1 MAAHAVLGASGSHRW
16 MVCPGSIRLSEG
28 APNGSSP
35 QAIVGT
41 VAHTLGENALAVVQQ
56 NRDPYFGDW
65 ADYLENAVGWAVDP
79 DYPDVIVDRDM
90 VDAVKQYARLTVPMI
105 QSDPNMAHIELQVSL
120 KGYGRTKQ
128 GRAIALEMFGTADFV
143 FVDLATG
150 ALHIMDYKHGAGI
163 TVEPADNPQLKY
175 YAAGVLANLA
185 ETAPEILYAI
195 ETVISTVVQ
204 PRDDHLIPIR
214 HYCYT
219 VEEIED
225 WVEDDLLPAALA
237 TQEPDAPLVAGDHCR
252 FCPAQ
257 ARCPERRTQQMEKAK
272 MKFSDTEDCFIPEKS
287 TQELSIAELRALLD
301 SAEDIIAYVKSAQ
314 KYAHESLEQN
324 SLSAEDAGEL
334 GYKLVKKRA
343 MRKFKGG
350 DEQVADALCEE
361 FGLGDDELFTKKL
374 RSPAQIEKEIGTARA
389 KKSDTWNG
397 LIVSESSGT
406 TLARD
411 DDNRPAV
418 KVATA
423 KDKFS
428 KVEDEEDEEESLV

>member
-1 MAAHAVLGASGSHRW
+1 
-16 MVCPGSIRLSEG
+16 
-28 APNGSSP
+28 
-35 QAIVGT
+35 
-41 VAHTLGENALAVVQQ
+41 
-56 NRDPYFGDW
+56 
-65 ADYLENAVGWAVDP
+65 
-79 DYPDVIVDRDM
+79 
-90 VDAVKQYARLTVPMI
+90 
-105 QSDPNMAHIELQVSL
+105 
-120 KGYGRTKQ
+120 
-128 GRAIALEMFGTADFV
+128 
-143 FVDLATG
+143 
-150 ALHIMDYKHGAGI
+150 
-163 TVEPADNPQLKY
+163 
-175 YAAGVLANLA
+175 
-185 ETAPEILYAI
+185 
-195 ETVISTVVQ
+195 
-204 PRDDHLIPIR
+204 
-214 HYCYT
+214 
-219 VEEIED
+219 
-225 WVEDDLLPAALA
+225 
-237 TQEPDAPLVAGDHCR
+237 
-252 FCPAQ
+252 
-257 ARCPERRTQQMEKAK
+257 

-287 TQELSIAELRALLD
+287 AQELSIAELRALLD

-324 SLSAEDAGEL
+324 SLSAEDADEL

-428 KVEDEEDEEESLV
+428 KAEDEEDEEESLV